1 MTRRGC
7 LAAAFLFGLMSGG
20 ASFAQTGPS
29 TKIAEAVEAFA
40 ADPRLANLDDAA
52 RRRFVEF
59 VIGNTLFTLTHELGH
74 AVIQVFQLPVLGLE
88 EDAADTFATLALL
101 HIGSE
106 FSRGALLDAARGL
119 MRVAQKDQMLGV
131 KPVFFDAHGL
141 DQQRAY
147 QIVCLMVGSN
157 PEEFRQVAERAGLP
171 ADRREECVYDFEQ
184 AEDAWVRLLKPHFR
198 RAAGKPSFLERL
210 LRIRPRSEDRQP
222 VVAIMYGDAP
232 PTLTSTRDALMR
244 VGLLEAVRD
253 FATETFRFRER
264 IVLEAK
270 ACGGPNAYWDGQ
282 ERRLVLCYELV
293 GDYAELAL
301 RQP

>member
-1 MTRRGC
+1 
-7 LAAAFLFGLMSGG
+7 
-20 ASFAQTGPS
+20 
-29 TKIAEAVEAFA
+29 
-40 ADPRLANLDDAA
+40 
-52 RRRFVEF
+52 
-59 VIGNTLFTLTHELGH
+59 
-74 AVIQVFQLPVLGLE
+74 
-88 EDAADTFATLALL
+88 
-101 HIGSE
+101 
-106 FSRGALLDAARGL
+106 

-210 LRIRPRSEDRQP
+210 LRIRPRSDDRQP
-222 VVAIMYGDAP
+222 VVAVMYGDAP
-232 PTLTSTRDALMR
+232 PTLTSTRNALMR